1 MKLVWYVLW
10 TLIVILETMVF
21 RMYINSVVTNKVI
34 EGFNTKKMLIIITEK
49 EEEVSNAL
57 MQDLTMGV
65 FFLVP

>member
-34 EGFNTKKMLIIITEK
+34 EGFNMKKMLIIITEK